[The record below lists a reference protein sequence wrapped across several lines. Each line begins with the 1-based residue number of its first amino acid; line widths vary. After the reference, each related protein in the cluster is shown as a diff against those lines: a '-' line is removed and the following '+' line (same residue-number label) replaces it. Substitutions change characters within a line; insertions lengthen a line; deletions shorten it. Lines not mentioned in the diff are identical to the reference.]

1 MPQVHGALRDQ
12 IGVALTAV
20 EVELNAIDDSPMV
33 SIAQDRL
40 LSTGNFHPLGLA
52 LQFEAL
58 RVAIAHAGIVAER
71 RMNKLILAT
80 YGDPG
85 FEFGAG
91 EPERYSLP
99 AFVVYSAAA
108 LLSELKHLAAP
119 VTIHAPPL
127 DLDVEDHATLAP
139 QAVMLAR
146 EAIDALERILAI
158 EALVAIE
165 ALDDRSSVPRLGEG
179 TRAVYDEVRATL
191 RPLHPDASAATVV
204 ETVRERLHRIAY
216 TAGRSSSA

>member
-1 MPQVHGALRDQ
+1 
-12 IGVALTAV
+12 
-20 EVELNAIDDSPMV
+20 MV

-40 LSTGNFHPLGLA
+40 LSTGNFHAMGLA
-52 LQFEAL
+52 LQFESLRIAL
-58 RVAIAHAGIVAER
+58 AHAGIVSER

-108 LLSELKHLAAP
+108 LLAELKQLAAP
-119 VTIHAPPL
+119 VTMHAPPL

-146 EAIDALERILAI
+146 KSIAALERILAI

-165 ALDDRSSVPRLGEG
+165 ALDDRSRLPQLGEG
-179 TRAVYDEVRATL
+179 TKAVYDELRATL
-191 RPLHPDASAATVV
+191 QPLDPGASAATVV
-204 ETVRERLHRIAY
+204 ETVRERLHHFAHAAAS
-216 TAGRSSSA
+216 TGLSSSA